1 MPAADLNL
9 TARWVSDRCVSER
22 DGEGRGGGG
31 GSDYCPRPHATEQ
44 DASSGGRSRASLRK
58 ATEACQRARL
68 DIHRSSAACCESR
81 PCGRDGF
88 GNGRT
93 ESMQKQGHLSCLV
106 SLEGGEPL
114 HTTREGQLG
123 LLENNSTKTHRP
135 EPPAPLL
142 WPPTGFGREKA
153 DRQDAPPEQSR
164 WAATRWIRPLPG

>member
-22 DGEGRGGGG
+22 DGEGRGGG

-135 EPPAPLL
+135 DPPAPLL